1 MKKIKKSPSPNALTL
16 FSQKYPRDDWDDFRD
31 SNQSNDYQVIKTLIF
46 SEQGGLCAFCESEV
60 NDTHT
65 QRVEHF
71 HPKSDKTNPNHNWAL
86 DWWNVIGVCLGGSGF
101 DTDKTIH
108 PLPANLS
115 CDAYKDHLIIKKK
128 LHVNCEGYLFNPL
141 NLPANACLFDLD
153 KRTGELKPKG
163 NYDDVVLELKN
174 NYNTISELVEKTIE
188 HLNLNCDRLNQQR
201 LAVLKQYNQEVA
213 KARKSGD
220 KTVFTTLANRWF
232 QQKWLPFF
240 TTRRILLGHHAENY
254 LSSYGYNG

>member
-1 MKKIKKSPSPNALTL
+1 LKKIKKSPSPNALTL
-16 FSQKYPRDDWDDFRD
+16 FSQKYPRGNWKMFRN
-31 SNQSNDYQVIKTLIF
+31 SYKRKNYKITKALIF
-46 SEQGGLCAFCESEV
+46 NDQGGLCAFCENLV
-60 NDTHT
+60 NDVTK
-65 QRVEHF
+65 QQIEHF
-71 HPKSDKTNPNHNWAL
+71 HSKKDLNSHHNWTL
-86 DWWNVIGVCLGGSGF
+86 DWSNMIGVCPGGK
-101 DTDKTIH
+101 DVNQNIH

-115 CDAYKDHLIIKKK
+115 CDAYKDHLIVKNVLPID
-128 LHVNCEGYLFNPL
+128 CEDYLFNPL
-141 NLPANACLFDLD
+141 NLPAFPCLFDLD

-163 NYDDVVLELKN
+163 NYDDVVLELEN
-174 NYNTISELVEKTIE
+174 NYNTIPELVEKTIE

-213 KARKSGD
+213 KARKNGD